1 MTAAPTEHDGLAVH
15 SGTGSDGDN
24 VVAFPVPRGRQALVA
39 ALRGL
44 QPSAA
49 DIRWRSKGDPVAC
62 HLAAARIERF
72 PDPVL
77 LAVARELERH
87 YTRLPGLGGLKG
99 MCWHMLHRYD
109 EWLRRKAQP
118 LPAKPDPDW
127 GAMIAFALR
136 HPRLLSRWERRFLG
150 SLRYY
155 RRLSE
160 RQVEIIEALYDRAVD
175 HT

>member
-72 PDPVL
+72 PTLCCWQSP
-77 LAVARELERH
+77 ANWSAT
-87 YTRLPGLGGLKG
+87 TRV
-99 MCWHMLHRYD
+99 C
-109 EWLRRKAQP
+109 
-118 LPAKPDPDW
+118 PAS
-127 GAMIAFALR
+127 AA
-136 HPRLLSRWERRFLG
+136 
-150 SLRYY
+150 
-155 RRLSE
+155 
-160 RQVEIIEALYDRAVD
+160 
-175 HT
+175 